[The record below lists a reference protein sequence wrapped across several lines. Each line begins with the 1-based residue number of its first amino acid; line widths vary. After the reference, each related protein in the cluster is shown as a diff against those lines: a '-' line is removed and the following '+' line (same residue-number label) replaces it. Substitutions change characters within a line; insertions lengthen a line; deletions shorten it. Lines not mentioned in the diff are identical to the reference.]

1 MLLIEIEIG
10 ICHAEIPPVIIPEL
24 LFVLFE
30 KGYGVFQHVA
40 IICGGLIVV
49 CTGQFAVHFWRTFV
63 FRDGFQCINDFSELI
78 LLVPDLALLHEVHIC
93 FLLRFW
99 WRLIG
104 DRMKHTLIVT
114 TESRSVR
121 GFQQG
126 NDVGIVVADGIEC
139 IKAGVV
145 WIIHIRLTFITG
157 GEAPATIPVVVRF
170 FSVAIA
176 NLAAL
181 NHDSVCCQASVCAGP
196 VRKKRFHLFFRDI
209 EVFVSA
215 A

>member
-1 MLLIEIEIG
+1 
-10 ICHAEIPPVIIPEL
+10 
-24 LFVLFE
+24 
-30 KGYGVFQHVA
+30 
-40 IICGGLIVV
+40 
-49 CTGQFAVHFWRTFV
+49 
-63 FRDGFQCINDFSELI
+63 
-78 LLVPDLALLHEVHIC
+78 
-93 FLLRFW
+93 
-99 WRLIG
+99 
-104 DRMKHTLIVT
+104 MKHTLIVT

-145 WIIHIRLTFITG
+145 WIIHIRLTFIAG

-215 A
+215 ARFVEIFTNLFAVLGHCQHVFIIHQFPKIVIERILGKV